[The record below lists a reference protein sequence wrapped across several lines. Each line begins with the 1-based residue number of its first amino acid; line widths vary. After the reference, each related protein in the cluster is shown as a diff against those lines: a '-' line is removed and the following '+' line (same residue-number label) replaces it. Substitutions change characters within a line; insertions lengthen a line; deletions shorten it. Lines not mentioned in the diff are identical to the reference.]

1 MRVVTVLLTQAHT
14 QEETGVVVGHQPVIG
29 QLLVPHGVVLD
40 IASPRFHTRLHGV
53 GGHGEFHGKG
63 RPGQRQRGEQG
74 RQRFGVDALQGVADL
89 GEREKAGGG
98 RCGRMFL
105 YLR

>member
-14 QEETGVVVGHQPVIG
+14 QEETGVVVSHQPVIG

-40 IASPRFHTRLHGV
+40 IASPRFHTRLHRV
-53 GGHGEFHGKG
+53 DGHGEFHSKR
-63 RPGQRQRGEQG
+63 RPGQGQRGEQG
-74 RQRFGVDALQGVADL
+74 RQGRGIDPLQGVADL
-89 GEREKAGGG
+89 GEREKAGSGG
-98 RCGRMFL
+98 LGRRL